1 MSGSGAA
8 VRLHEFRD
16 NAPTITPKSSRVGRD
31 VQGLYPG
38 QLGRVHIAP
47 SKDSGFSPLSG
58 ASPSLHESPDPPYG
72 NVQQSF
78 DLRTLRALSVLRPA
92 VRPQTSYQEHF
103 GLLSFL
109 SNPQ

>member
-16 NAPTITPKSSRVGRD
+16 DGPTLTPKSSRVGRD

-38 QLGRVHIAP
+38 QLGRVHIAH
-47 SKDSGFSPLSG
+47 SKDSGG
-58 ASPSLHESPDPPYG
+58 RSPSLHVSPPDPPNG
-72 NVQQSF
+72 NFQQSF

-103 GLLSFL
+103 GLQSPLF
-109 SNPQ
+109 PQ